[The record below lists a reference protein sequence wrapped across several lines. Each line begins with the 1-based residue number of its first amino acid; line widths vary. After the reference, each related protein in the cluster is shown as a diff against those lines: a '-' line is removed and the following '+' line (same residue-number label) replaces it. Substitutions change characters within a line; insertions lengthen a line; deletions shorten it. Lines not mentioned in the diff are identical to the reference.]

1 MAATKPALDPI
12 VQAYTD
18 EEIVQRVLGG
28 EREMFEVIMRRYNSR
43 LYRVALAVL
52 RNEGE
57 AEDVVQDAYVR
68 AYTHLRQF
76 EGRAMFSTWLTRI
89 AYHEALA
96 RAQRGNRYTSFDPV
110 DPDNPPEIQ
119 VELQSNN
126 NPEKNAADKEM
137 SILLENAILSLPDHY
152 RTVLI
157 MRDVQQ
163 MDTAETA
170 ACLGLSEE
178 NVKVRLHR
186 ARAILRKELYA
197 RFGATVKTAFGF
209 DGARCDRI
217 VDRVFER
224 ISRSEHAS
232 FSPEPPGHLSQHLVD
247 V

>member
-1 MAATKPALDPI
+1 MAAIKSALDPV

-28 EREMFEVIMRRYNSR
+28 EREIFEVIMRRYNSR
-43 LYRVALAVL
+43 LYRVALAVVK
-52 RNEGE
+52 NEAE

-96 RAQRGNRYTSFDPV
+96 RAQRGKRYTSFDPL
-110 DPDNPPEIQ
+110 DPDNPPELEA
-119 VELQSNN
+119 ELRSTN

-152 RTVLI
+152 RTVLM

-163 MDTAETA
+163 LDTSETA

-186 ARAILRKELYA
+186 ARAILRKELYS
-197 RFGATVKTAFGF
+197 RFGATVTAAFGF

-217 VDRVFER
+217 VARVFER
-224 ISRSEHAS
+224 
-232 FSPEPPGHLSQHLVD
+232 LSQQNFH
-247 V
+247 